1 MWRNDQGTSSAVQPP
16 QQARTHA
23 PFRPHEEPSSMGE
36 DAYLRN
42 QDASSSHSG
51 GSTAGLARRGAAPG
65 VGGGAGGAAAA
76 RRGVP
81 RRDTDSD
88 AGVPEDDGMNS
99 GYKAGMP
106 IGLLAA
112 RGTPH
117 AKKPI
122 FKSRKFLILC
132 PILGLVTLIVGIVL
146 LVFPILKAVAKHTL
160 SVSVLGVS
168 SSNITNAGND
178 SFTLT
183 LEGQVR
189 KVGVFPAQI
198 YFREPVYV
206 HWIAPEN
213 LTQELQLGHFQLDR
227 IGVAAGHGRI
237 KQQTTFVIDDVPG
250 FSRFAQYLITQD
262 EFTWRLK
269 SNNVEAKAF
278 GFIPARNLAFV
289 KDLTLPAMANMT
301 DVSIADF
308 QIPGDDPAGGLSI
321 SVVTKFTNPS
331 AFGVGLGILSVDLYY
346 GDLYLGPASTASET
360 NLTAGVNTV
369 HLVGRLVPYA
379 DDPTALEMLSQVF
392 SNYLNGDATPVEA
405 RGARVA
411 LPGGNVVGW
420 LTTGVSALVL
430 NVPLKSPTGP
440 IRPITGIT
448 IQQLSLAFDPSA
460 PYAPQANSS
469 AVSAT
474 FALPFGF
481 SLNIVQL
488 ANKFA
493 IVENRTAIASL
504 SSPMGAANT
513 RILVQNSGQTSG
525 DISLELP
532 LAPLEIGS
540 SASEHLAFD
549 QFTYD
554 LTTGNGSAFYLLGS
568 TDAVT
573 DTPLGQVLLK
583 NIAFTVPA
591 GLIGLESLSK
601 FPTLVRNVDVLGGTK
616 DAILLNITV
625 GLTNPSNLDLKVGN
639 VTFQLFNNGSFV
651 GTTVLPDLHLTPG
664 YQEHGSIGYFQANNN
679 PVALDTLN
687 TFVAGTDNELQI
699 SGFNGSTATES
710 LTQAFMALKL
720 NTTLPG
726 LQTRL
731 LESAAVTI
739 LPTTGISSNLANA
752 VVNLNNPFTSG
763 LTVTNIQSNVTAYG
777 IFVGSIVT
785 DTNFA
790 AAGKA
795 VTQSP
800 TLGLDMNLYPPD
812 IFGLLRALAVTAGL
826 PTEQLDGIVA
836 LAGYTLAPT
845 TATASAKRS
854 LDPEI
859 EAFWKRTLGK
869 RANIYTGFDLP
880 SFVLAAFKVLVV
892 DVVLAASTTIGEYVT
907 DLSYTQKSVPA
918 LTDSS
923 LTLLLPVLARPIVQ
937 KIVDEAILAITT
949 VTISNPSNAAF
960 STGLVGAINNA
971 GPFDAVIAFTT
982 GLTVAWNGAPLGQ
995 IAMPNVSLT
1004 GDVGASL
1011 DLSATFAVADLN
1023 HLTDFTGYLLTE
1035 PSFTWQI
1042 YGQNLTVAALGIEV
1056 GGISIMKTVVLDGMN
1071 GFKNNVRIESFDLP
1085 ANDPAGGVSLT
1096 LQTSLTNPSSVGVDL
1111 SSIGFINSFGSTII
1125 GPAGA
1130 TSAFSLTAKSTI
1142 QLPLAGRL
1150 IPQTT
1155 TQGLADV
1162 SSIFNAFIHGVPSDL
1177 VVAGDSAGPADCTWL
1192 NEGIKQLKIA
1202 VVLPAVADLQI
1213 IKAID
1218 IRSLT
1223 LMFSQSDPWNPLFTT
1238 TDTQAGFGLPFA
1250 FPIDITYLATTIT
1263 AKTAGGGSRLAKRDA
1278 GDFATL
1284 AVPSGPVKTNV
1295 DTREIALTFANVPF
1309 RSTDNSAFSSFLTQT
1324 TDSSQVQLG
1333 LHGSAD
1339 TTASTAIGSLNL
1351 AGIDFDVTSPL
1362 LGLQGLNAQPTTVS
1376 DLDVFR
1382 GYTDYLQIN
1391 VNARLYNPSNITIG
1405 TGSVAFG
1412 LQFQGQIVG
1421 TANIDNLVLVPGE
1434 NVVATAVHYQ
1444 PSGGAATAAGQRL
1457 LENYIQ
1463 NVQSATVILGTDT
1476 TTPIASLQA
1485 ALKTIAL
1492 NTNIPAL
1499 DQLLITQAAL
1509 TFPINIG
1516 QPGVTANAKV
1526 TLANPFTASINIINV
1541 VTNASYDGIMLGAV
1555 NAENLNP
1562 RISAPGKTTIVSQ
1575 NLPFTLNTD
1584 VKSLIRFVEAAAAA
1598 NGVNLGP
1605 LLPQFAYVLGLSDT
1619 STSVTSSV
1627 NPNPE
1632 SCAPT
1637 GTTKAVQAL
1646 ILAAVANLKTDLA
1659 ISALTAL
1666 DQYQTGLDFVQ
1677 NQVPTVLD
1685 DSVLYLTGILGAPIV
1700 ANIVAQAELAFS
1712 SGEVDN
1718 ITDNGFSVAL
1728 KGSLTNAGP
1737 FDALISFPEGVQVI
1751 FQGNYIADIALPDI
1765 CSPGTTNV
1773 PALETTGVLT
1783 IRDLNKF
1790 TDFATYLLLNPKFT
1804 WTIMTKKLRVY
1815 ALQTIFDNVTL
1826 TKDITFSAFD
1836 GLPGVTIVNPDFP
1849 RDVPD
1854 GIALVTD
1861 TAIPSLSNL
1870 GVNLGTVNFKA
1881 YFEDQLVGPI
1891 QGNNLDLA
1899 PLTTTTT
1906 KLTGTI
1912 VKRTSQ
1918 ASTTSLGHLF
1928 SGFLAGL
1935 NQTLQV
1941 KGDSVVS
1948 PTQPNK
1954 PVNWLSA
1961 AFQQL
1966 TLQVVLPGKIFPDII
1981 SSITLQDLTVRITEQ
1996 DEAYNVPSRNNET
2009 DVIYKNPF
2017 GFSLIAKQAGGSFL
2031 INWQGVQTALLT
2043 LPVADAVS
2051 VETSTGQPANLVID
2065 FKQDRFIKSLDDA
2078 SFRSFF
2084 DAVTNTASVTFGLNG
2099 AANVTAGTNA
2109 GDIPITGIPFNVQ
2122 TSLRGIESLNA
2133 RPTVVSDVVVY
2144 QGFPTYL
2151 QINADA
2157 SLYNPS
2163 NVTVITNDVT
2173 FGLSFMD
2180 QIIGSVII
2188 GDLLLIPGTNNIG
2201 TEVRYMPQTAAQ
2213 VVAGMELLANF
2224 IEGNV
2229 SDVIIAGTSTTTPY
2243 GSLSEALGKIQI
2255 KTSIPPIY
2263 QNLITRA
2270 DLSFPINIGDGNVSA
2285 QVTFDLS
2292 NPLRV
2297 SINLVGV
2304 VANASYM
2311 GVYLGQINQQPL
2323 PKVIT
2328 ADGFQ
2333 NITSYK
2339 LPFNLN
2345 LDPRFLAKFVEF
2357 AAANN
2362 GVDLG
2367 ILKPALDYVIGLS
2380 DAQLNTPAVTAI
2392 TSKVNTGNETCAPT
2406 GTTKSVQATILKA
2419 VANLKTDLSVFSNTR
2434 LDEYATDLQFVQ
2446 KNVPTYLDDSVLYL
2460 TGILGRPIVAN
2471 IVDMTALTFTG
2482 GFINNLTDNGLT
2494 VALVGSLLKAGPFDA
2509 LIEFPAGV
2517 DVIWE
2522 GQNIANIDL
2531 PSICSSGSIGVPALN
2546 TTGVLTITNY
2556 DGFVAFSVFL
2566 LNNPQFTWTI
2576 TTNKLRVS
2584 ALGTIFDNVTLTKN
2598 VTFDAFNK
2606 LSPGITLMNPDFPG
2620 DSLSPP
2626 GIKLTVDSIIPSPS
2640 NLGIELGNATF
2651 IASYN
2656 GSDIGP
2662 VSSSGLTLQ
2671 AKQNRS
2677 EALVG
2682 TITYRND
2689 AKGLVSLG
2697 DVFSLFLAGENVPLT
2712 VTGYSVISPAQ
2723 KTPVTWLSE
2732 AFGKL
2737 VLTVQLPGKKQK
2749 IISAIQLRDLTVTVE
2764 SAAQDYAAEVAN
2776 NATDVTFRNPYNFT
2790 LTAIQAGGNFIV
2802 NYNGQAGTLNVPV
2815 GDVVTQGT
2823 SNGQDANITI
2833 QFRNPPAIFV
2843 ANNTAAYQGFF
2854 AAVTNQAQVAFE
2866 LTGGASVTARTKAGD
2881 IPISG
2886 IPVDVPSTFPG
2897 INGFDHKATID
2908 QVPVV
2913 HDAGSAADPFS
2924 QIAGADF
2931 IRIGLTTILVNPAPL
2946 ILHTNFASLQVYY
2959 RTVLVGR
2966 AYINPLDLYPGNNSV
2981 PAEFHYQVRVAHYL
2995 PQGAVLMRPSSSPH
3009 QPTDRSDPRAQDL
3022 LAQYLET
3029 TGPIPIQI
3037 EGDTSSSP
3045 YGSLK
3050 PALAELSLNSS
3061 FPGQGKPLVNKII
3074 IYIDLVTA
3082 FCNKTVTIQIQLD
3095 NNLDT
3100 YIDLLQF
3107 AGTANQTG
3115 VEYAS
3120 FDYTFSGS
3128 GFRTDKGG
3136 VGPFS
3141 EIISPVKLTSPLGLI
3156 GSIPLLFTTA
3166 LGLDI
3171 DITTR
3176 TSVGGF
3182 VTPSLSYS
3190 QKAVPYEIKFS
3201 SAGASMPLPPTQT
3214 GVEQALGG
3222 LFNVLNLVAM
3232 CDPLGNLVAKTSVG
3246 GNLLSTAVA
3255 VIPSALQGVIGG
3267 FGGLLTGAATTTPS
3281 IATTTPS
3288 IATTTPSIATTTPSI
3303 ATTTPGIAT
3312 TTPSIAT
3319 TTPSIATTT
3328 TAPALRKRTV
3338 EEDLA
3343 QQAVGE
3349 ELNGI
3354 PPDLLAQ
3361 FGFTLG
3367 EPIADI
3373 QQRLMD
3379 EYWIEKAKRERL
3391 ATEHDE
3397 D

>member
-1 MWRNDQGTSSAVQPP
+1 MWKNDQSTSSAVPVP

-36 DAYLRN
+36 DGYLRN

-51 GSTAGLARRGAAPG
+51 GSNEPLARRGAAPG
-65 VGGGAGGAAAA
+65 VAGAAAA
-76 RRGVP
+76 GGATQRRGGS
-81 RRDTDSD
+81 RRDVDSD
-88 AGVPEDDGMNS
+88 TGSPEDDSIDS

-112 RGTPH
+112 RARLRMRARTPH

-132 PILGLVTLIVGIVL
+132 PILGLATLVIGIVL

-160 SVSVLGVS
+160 SVAVLGVT

-213 LTQELQLGHFQLDR
+213 LTQELQIGHFQLDR

-289 KDLTLPAMANMT
+289 KDLTLKAMANMT
-301 DVSIADF
+301 DVSITDF
-308 QIPGDDPAGGLSI
+308 QIPGDDPAGGVSI
-321 SVVTKFTNPS
+321 SVITKFTNPS

-346 GDLYLGPASTASET
+346 GDLYLGPASTATET
-360 NLTAGVNTV
+360 NLTAGANTV

-379 DDPTALEMLSQVF
+379 DDPVALQKLSQVF
-392 SNYLNGDATPVEA
+392 SNYINGDATPVVA
-405 RGARVA
+405 RGAKVA

-430 NVPLKSPTGP
+430 NVPLTSPTGP

-448 IQQLSLAFDPSA
+448 IQQLSLAFDPTA
-460 PYAPQANSS
+460 PYSPQANSS

-493 IVENRTAIASL
+493 IVENRTAVASL

-525 DISLELP
+525 DISLNLP

-540 SASEHLAFD
+540 SVSEHLTFD

-591 GLIGLESLSK
+591 GLIGLSSLST
-601 FPTLVRNVDVLGGTK
+601 FPTLIRNVDVLGGTK

-664 YQEHGSIGYFQANNN
+664 YQEHGAIGYFQANNN
-679 PVALDTLN
+679 PVGLNTLN

-699 SGFNGSTATES
+699 SGFNGSTAVES

-720 NTTLPG
+720 NATLPG

-739 LPTTGISSNLANA
+739 LPTTGVTSNLANS

-777 IFVGSIVT
+777 VFIGSIVT

-795 VTQSP
+795 ATSLVLMRHQKLTDLSLYLLHP
-800 TLGLDMNLYPPD
+800 TCRDMNLYPPD

-826 PTEQLDGIVA
+826 PTEQLDGIVG
-836 LAGYTLAPT
+836 LAGYTLTPT
-845 TATASAKRS
+845 TADAAGSPTTANVTGSAKRS
-854 LDPEI
+854 LDPKI
-859 EAFWKRTLGK
+859 EAFWKHTLDK

-880 SFVLAAFKVLVV
+880 SFVLAAFKTLVV
-892 DVVLAASTTIGEYVT
+892 NVELAASTTLGEYVT
-907 DLSYTQKSVPA
+907 KLSFTQKNVPA
-918 LTDSS
+918 VTDSS
-923 LTLLLPVLARPIVQ
+923 LTMLLPVLARPIVQ

-949 VTISNPSNAAF
+949 VTIANPSNTAF
-960 STGLVGAINNA
+960 TAGLVGAINNA
-971 GPFDAVIAFTT
+971 GPFDAVIAFTS
-982 GLTVAWNGAPLGQ
+982 GLTVAWNGTPLGQ

-1011 DLSATFAVADLN
+1011 ALSATFAVADLN

-1042 YGQNLTVAALGIEV
+1042 YGQNLTVAALGIQV

-1071 GFKNNVRIESFDLP
+1071 GFKNNVLIESFDLP
-1085 ANDPAGGVSLT
+1085 ANDPAGGVALT
-1096 LQTSLTNPSSVGVDL
+1096 LQTILTNPSSVGVDL

-1130 TSAFSLTAKSTI
+1130 TSAFSLKPKSTI
-1142 QLPLAGRL
+1142 QLPLSGRL

-1155 TQGLADV
+1155 AQGLADV
-1162 SSIFNAFIHGVPSDL
+1162 SSIFNGFIHGVPSDL

-1192 NEGIKQLKIA
+1192 NQGIKKLKIA
-1202 VVLPAVADLQI
+1202 VVLPAVANLQI
-1213 IKAID
+1213 IKAIN
-1218 IRSLT
+1218 INSLT
-1223 LMFSQSDPWNPLFTT
+1223 LMFNQSDPWNPLFTT

-1250 FPIDITYLATTIT
+1250 FPIDITHLATTIT
-1263 AKTAGGGSRLAKRDA
+1263 AKTGASGSRLAKRDA

-1295 DTREIALTFANVPF
+1295 ETREIALTFANVPF
-1309 RSTDNSAFSSFLTQT
+1309 KSMDNSAYSGFLTQT
-1324 TDSSQVQLG
+1324 TDSPQVQLG

-1339 TTASTAIGSLNL
+1339 TTASTAIGALNL
-1351 AGIDFDVTSPL
+1351 AGIDFEVSSPL

-1391 VNARLYNPSNITIG
+1391 VKARLYNPSNITIG

-1412 LQFQGQIVG
+1412 LQFQGQIIG

-1434 NVVATAVHYQ
+1434 NIVATAVHYQ
-1444 PSGGAATAAGQRL
+1444 PSGGASTAAGQQL
-1457 LENYIQ
+1457 LQNYIQ
-1463 NVQSATVILGTDT
+1463 NVQSATIILGTDT

-1492 NTNIPAL
+1492 NTQIPAL
-1499 DQLLITQAAL
+1499 DQLLITKAAI
-1509 TFPINIG
+1509 TFPMNIG
-1516 QPGVTANAKV
+1516 QAGVTSNAKV

-1541 VTNASYDGIMLGAV
+1541 VTNASYNGIILGAV
-1555 NAENLNP
+1555 NAQNLNP
-1562 RISAPGKTTIVSQ
+1562 RISAPGHTTIVSQ
-1575 NLPFTLNTD
+1575 DLPFTLNTD
-1584 VKSLIRFVEAAAAA
+1584 VKFLIRFIEAAAAA
-1598 NGVNLGP
+1598 NNVNLGP

-1619 STSVTSSV
+1619 STSVTASV

-1637 GTTKAVQAL
+1637 GTTKAVQGL

-1659 ISALTAL
+1659 ISAFTAL
-1666 DQYQTGLDFVQ
+1666 DQYQTGLNFVQ
-1677 NQVPTVLD
+1677 KQVPTVLD
-1685 DSVLYLTGILGAPIV
+1685 DSVLYLTGIIGAPIV
-1700 ANIVAQAELAFS
+1700 SNIVGQAQLAFV
-1712 SGEVDN
+1712 SGDVDN
-1718 ITDNGFSVAL
+1718 ITDKGFTVAL
-1728 KGSLTNAGP
+1728 KGSLTDAGP

-1765 CSPGTTNV
+1765 CSPGSTNV
-1773 PALETTGVLT
+1773 PNLQTTGTLT
-1783 IRDLNKF
+1783 IRDLGKF
-1790 TDFATYLLLNPKFT
+1790 TDFATYLLLNPSFT
-1804 WTIMTKKLRVY
+1804 WTITTKKLRVY

-1826 TKDITFSAFD
+1826 TKNITFSAFN

-1849 RDVPD
+1849 SDVQD
-1854 GIALVTD
+1854 GIALVTE
-1861 TAIPSLSNL
+1861 TAIPSQSNL

-1881 YFEDQLVGPI
+1881 YFEGELIGPI

-1899 PLTTTTT
+1899 PSTTTTT

-1912 VKRTSQ
+1912 VKRTS
-1918 ASTTSLGHLF
+1918 STSTSSLGHLF

-1941 KGDSVVS
+1941 KGDSVIS
-1948 PTQPNK
+1948 PAQPNK
-1954 PVNWLSA
+1954 AVNWLSA

-1996 DEAYNVPSRNNET
+1996 DAAYNVPSRNNET
-2009 DVIYKNPF
+2009 DVVYKNPF
-2017 GFSLIAKQAGGSFL
+2017 GFSLTAKQAGGSFY

-2043 LPVADAVS
+2043 LPVANAVRA
-2051 VETSTGQPANLVID
+2051 ETSTGQPANLVID
-2065 FKQDRFIKSLDDA
+2065 FKQDRFIKSLDDT

-2099 AANVTAGTNA
+2099 AATVIAGTNA

-2133 RPTVVSDVVVY
+2133 RPTVVSDLVVY

-2157 SLYNPS
+2157 ALYNPS

-2180 QIIGSVII
+2180 QIIGSVVI
-2188 GDLLLIPGTNNIG
+2188 GDLLLIPGTNNLG

-2255 KTSIPPIY
+2255 KASIPPIH
-2263 QNLITRA
+2263 QNIITRA
-2270 DLSFPINIGDGNVSA
+2270 DLSFPTNIGEGNVSSQA
-2285 QVTFDLS
+2285 TFGLS
-2292 NPLRV
+2292 NPFRV
-2297 SINLVGV
+2297 SINLVSV
-2304 VANASYM
+2304 VANASYK
-2311 GVYLGQINQQPL
+2311 GIYLGQINQQPL
-2323 PKVIT
+2323 PTVIT
-2328 ADGFQ
+2328 AKGFQ
-2333 NITSYK
+2333 NLTSYK

-2367 ILKPALDYVIGLS
+2367 ILIEPALDYVIGLS
-2380 DAQLNTPAVTAI
+2380 DAQLNTAAVTAI
-2392 TSKVNTGNETCAPT
+2392 TSKVNTADETCQPT
-2406 GTTKSVQATILKA
+2406 GTTKSVQETILKA
-2419 VANLKTDLSVFSNTR
+2419 VANLQTDLSVLSNTR
-2434 LDEYATDLQFVQ
+2434 LDQYATDLQFVQ
-2446 KNVPTYLDDSVLYL
+2446 KKVPTYLDDSVLYL

-2471 IVDMTALTFTG
+2471 IVDQTTLSFTG

-2509 LIEFPAGV
+2509 SIEFPFGV

-2522 GQNIANIDL
+2522 GQNIAKIAL
-2531 PSICSSGSIGVPALN
+2531 PPICSRGNVGVPALN
-2546 TTGVLTITNY
+2546 TTGILTITNY
-2556 DGFVAFSVFL
+2556 KGFVEFAGYL

-2576 TTNKLRVS
+2576 TTDKLRVS

-2606 LSPGITLMNPDFPG
+2606 LAPGISLLNPDFPG
-2620 DSLSPP
+2620 DAKSPP
-2626 GIKLTVDSIIPSPS
+2626 GIKLTVDSVIPSPS
-2640 NLGIELGNATF
+2640 NLGIELGEATF
-2651 IASYN
+2651 ISSYN
-2656 GSDIGP
+2656 GSEIGP
-2662 VSSSGLTLQ
+2662 VTASDLTLK
-2671 AKQNRS
+2671 AKSNTS
-2677 EALVG
+2677 KSLVG
-2682 TITYRND
+2682 TVIYRND
-2689 AKGLVSLG
+2689 ANGLTSLG

-2712 VTGYSVISPAQ
+2712 VTGSSVTSPAQ
-2723 KTPVTWLSE
+2723 KTPVKWLSE
-2732 AFGKL
+2732 AFGQL
-2737 VLTVQLPGKKQK
+2737 VLTVPLPGKKQK
-2749 IISAIQLRDLTVTVE
+2749 ILSALQLRDLTVTLDD
-2764 SAAQDYAAEVAN
+2764 AAQDYAAIIAN
-2776 NATDVTFRNPYNFT
+2776 NATDVTFRNPYGFT
-2790 LTAIQAGGNFIV
+2790 LTAIQAGGDFIL
-2802 NYNGQAGTLNVPV
+2802 NYEGQAGTLNVPV
-2815 GDVVTQGT
+2815 GNVVKQGT
-2823 SNGQDANITI
+2823 STGQDANITI
-2833 QFRNPPAIFV
+2833 QFVNPPAVFV
-2843 ANNTAAYQGFF
+2843 ANNTLAYQKFF
-2854 AAVTNQAQVAFE
+2854 AAVTNDAQVAFE
-2866 LTGGASVTARTKAGD
+2866 LTGGAFVTARTAAGD

-2897 INGFDHKATID
+2897 INGFDHKTAIN

-2913 HDAGSAADPFS
+2913 YGGGSDADPFGQTAGS
-2924 QIAGADF
+2924 DFVRIA
-2931 IRIGLTTILVNPAPL
+2931 LTTILINPAPL

-2959 RTVLVGR
+2959 RSVLVGR
-2966 AYINPLDLYPGNNSV
+2966 AYINPLDLYPGDNAV
-2981 PAEFHYQVRVAHYL
+2981 PAEFHYE
-2995 PQGAVLMRPSSSPH
+2995 PKI
-3009 QPTDRSDPRAQDL
+3009 RSDPIAQDI

-3029 TGPIPIQI
+3029 TGPIPIKI
-3037 EGDTSSSP
+3037 EGDLTSSP
-3045 YGSLK
+3045 YKSLQ
-3050 PALAELSLNSS
+3050 PALGALSLDAT
-3061 FPGQGKPLVNKII
+3061 FPGQGKPLINKVI
-3074 IYIDLVTA
+3074 IYIDLITA
-3082 FCNKTVTIQIQLD
+3082 FCNRTVSIQTQLT
-3095 NNLDT
+3095 NNLET
-3100 YIDLLQF
+3100 YIELIHF
-3107 AGTANQTG
+3107 SGTGTQTG
-3115 VEYAS
+3115 TEYAS
-3120 FDYTFSGS
+3120 FNYTFSGS

-3136 VGPFS
+3136 TGPFS
-3141 EIISPVKLTSPLGLI
+3141 EVVKPVKLTSPLGLL
-3156 GSIPLLFTTA
+3156 GSAPLLFTTG

-3171 DITTR
+3171 DIIAEV
-3176 TSVGGF
+3176 SVGGF
-3182 VTPSLSYS
+3182 VTPSLHYT
-3190 QKAVPYEIKFS
+3190 QKAVPYEIQLSLGGSTTNS
-3201 SAGASMPLPPTQT
+3201 SSTGSSLPSLSQLT
-3214 GVEQALGG
+3214 GLLGALGSIATCNPVGG
-3222 LFNVLNLVAM
+3222 LT
-3232 CDPLGNLVAKTSVG
+3232 AKTSVAG
-3246 GNLLSTAVA
+3246 DLLSSATAIV
-3255 VIPSALQGVIGG
+3255 PSALQGIIGG
-3267 FGGLLTGAATTTPS
+3267 LGGLLTGAAHTP
-3281 IATTTPS
+3281 I
-3288 IATTTPSIATTTPSI
+3288 I
-3303 ATTTPGIAT
+3303 
-3312 TTPSIAT
+3312 
-3319 TTPSIATTT
+3319 
-3328 TAPALRKRTV
+3328 RKRTV
-3338 EEDLA
+3338 EESLG
-3343 QQAVGE
+3343 QQALGE
-3349 ELNGI
+3349 ELN
-3354 PPDLLAQ
+3354 DVSQELLAR

-3367 EPIADI
+3367 EPVAKV
-3373 QQRLMD
+3373 QQRRMD
-3379 EYWIEKAKRERL
+3379 EYWIEKAKRARG
-3391 ATEHDE
+3391 AVKDDE
-3397 D
+3397 